1 MERTHPGAPFARRHT
16 DERQRRITPV
26 VLQGRLR
33 PGRGDPLFR
42 DRQLVNF
49 PDYSIDSA
57 RRREDGGRQRVY
69 TGVQWSSRGRQVAG
83 LDDPAGHMADLV
95 ESGAVDMELA
105 ADADRDEM
113 REFLDRVDVDA
124 AVAKAKH
131 N

>member
-1 MERTHPGAPFARRHT
+1 MDRLNAR
-16 DERQRRITPV
+16 E
-26 VLQGRLR
+26 GRPSTAR
-33 PGRGDPLFR
+33 S
-42 DRQLVNF
+42 DR
-49 PDYSIDSA
+49 
-57 RRREDGGRQRVY
+57 
-69 TGVQWSSRGRQVAG
+69 
-83 LDDPAGHMADLV
+83 DDPAGHMADLV

>member
-1 MERTHPGAPFARRHT
+1 
-16 DERQRRITPV
+16 
-26 VLQGRLR
+26 
-33 PGRGDPLFR
+33 
-42 DRQLVNF
+42 
-49 PDYSIDSA
+49 
-57 RRREDGGRQRVY
+57 
-69 TGVQWSSRGRQVAG
+69 VAG